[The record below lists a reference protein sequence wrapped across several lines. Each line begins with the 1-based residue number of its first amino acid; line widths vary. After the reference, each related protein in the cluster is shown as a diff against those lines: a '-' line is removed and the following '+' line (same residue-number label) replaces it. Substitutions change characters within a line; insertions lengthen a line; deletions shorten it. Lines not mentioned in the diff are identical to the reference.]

1 MAQILL
7 VDDERKLGVVLAG
20 DLRDANHE
28 VLTVQDGRSAITILR
43 ERSFDVIV
51 TDIRMEPVDGL
62 AVLAE
67 AKAIAP
73 ETDVIM
79 MTAYSSTESAI
90 EALRHGAADYLLKPF
105 RSEELIHAIDRVVEQ
120 QRLRL
125 ENFQLKREISVSAGA
140 MIAESAQMKEIA
152 RIIERVAKTDTTV
165 LITGPSGS
173 GKEVVA
179 QAIHAQSTRLDGP
192 FVAVNCAAL
201 AESLLES
208 ELFGHEKGAF
218 TGADK
223 RRLGRFEIADGGT
236 LFLDEIGEIGQG
248 VQVKLLRALETKS
261 FERVG
266 GTERISTDVRIIAAT
281 NKNMDEAVADGR
293 FREDLFYRLNVFP
306 IEVPP
311 LRERPDDIRALATH
325 LISSTDLTLSDAA
338 LDVLTRYDWP
348 GNVRELRNVL
358 ERATIIVEGSVIGP
372 DDLLLRPNRTSN
384 TPEPTRSASLDIA
397 ENERALIR
405 EALTR
410 SDGNKSEAARL
421 LGISRRAL
429 YSRAESLGMSL

>member
-1 MAQILL
+1 M
-7 VDDERKLGVVLAG
+7 
-20 DLRDANHE
+20 
-28 VLTVQDGRSAITILR
+28 
-43 ERSFDVIV
+43 
-51 TDIRMEPVDGL
+51 
-62 AVLAE
+62 
-67 AKAIAP
+67 
-73 ETDVIM
+73 
-79 MTAYSSTESAI
+79 
-90 EALRHGAADYLLKPF
+90 
-105 RSEELIHAIDRVVEQ
+105 
-120 QRLRL
+120 
-125 ENFQLKREISVSAGA
+125 
-140 MIAESAQMKEIA
+140 
-152 RIIERVAKTDTTV
+152 
-165 LITGPSGS
+165 
-173 GKEVVA
+173 
-179 QAIHAQSTRLDGP
+179 
-192 FVAVNCAAL
+192 NCAAL

-236 LFLDEIGEIGQG
+236 LFLDEIGEIGQS

-311 LRERPDDIRALATH
+311 LRERPKDIRALATH

-338 LDVLTRYDWP
+338 LDVLTHYDWP

-358 ERATIIVEGSVIGP
+358 ERATIIADGSVIGP
-372 DDLLLRPNRTSN
+372 DDLLLRPNRTSD

-405 EALTR
+405 EALSR
-410 SDGNKSEAARL
+410 SDGNKSEAAKL

>member
-1 MAQILL
+1 MRRTTMARILL

-20 DLRDANHE
+20 DLRDAAHE
-28 VLTVQDGRSAITILR
+28 VLTVQDGRSAINLLR
-43 ERSFDVIV
+43 EQSFDVVV

-62 AVLAE
+62 AVLT
-67 AKAIAP
+67 
-73 ETDVIM
+73 ETKRLCPDTEVIM

-90 EALRHGAADYLLKPF
+90 EALRQGAADYLLKPF
-105 RSEELIHAIDRVVEQ
+105 RSEELIHTVGRVVER

-125 ENFQLKREISVSAGA
+125 ENTQLKRDISPPKSA

-152 RIIERVAKTDTTV
+152 RIVERVAKTDTTV

-179 QAIHAQSTRLDGP
+179 QAIHAQSGRSDGP

-236 LFLDEIGEIGQG
+236 LLLDEIGEIGQS

-266 GTERISTDVRIIAAT
+266 GTESITTDVRIVAAT
-281 NKNMDEAVADGR
+281 NKNMEDAVADGR
-293 FREDLFYRLNVFP
+293 FREDLYYRLNVFP

-311 LRERPDDIRALATH
+311 LRERPADVRALAIH
-325 LISSTDLTLSDAA
+325 LISTTDLTLSDTA
-338 LDVLTRYDWP
+338 LDVLTCYD
-348 GNVRELRNVL
+348 
-358 ERATIIVEGSVIGP
+358 
-372 DDLLLRPNRTSN
+372 
-384 TPEPTRSASLDIA
+384 
-397 ENERALIR
+397 
-405 EALTR
+405 
-410 SDGNKSEAARL
+410 
-421 LGISRRAL
+421 
-429 YSRAESLGMSL
+429 